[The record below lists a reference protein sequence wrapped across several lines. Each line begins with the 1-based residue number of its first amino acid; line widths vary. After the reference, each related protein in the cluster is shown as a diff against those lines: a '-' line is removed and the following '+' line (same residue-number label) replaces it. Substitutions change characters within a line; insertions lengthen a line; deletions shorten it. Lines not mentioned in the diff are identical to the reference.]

1 MSDQGERGVR
11 WTDMS
16 DDTADHEQN
25 EGTGP
30 VPKIDA
36 KVPEVRVPEVTMPA
50 PTGRTDFSEP
60 EPDRHDVWGK
70 VEGKVEGKVDG
81 KPGTGAEGEAQA
93 QAGVQGW
100 VEGKIEG
107 GGEGRAAWN
116 QGEAPS
122 APSGPQAT
130 PVPQAPSA
138 PSGPQVPPV
147 PSAPQPQ
154 VQPNAQSQ
162 GQAQPQGQTQA
173 QAGEVASV
181 SQGAAEGDGLPD
193 AEDIKVAPVD
203 AGGRR
208 DGAPG
213 DGAVGSD
220 GAPAW
225 EGSLFDGDGGDAD
238 PRYVPAAATGSG
250 SSEPPKPGRP
260 SSGNWQMPD
269 WMADE
274 ASADGK
280 LGTARGIDDGGGGRS
295 RLVLVGGIGLL
306 VVALVAAGGVYL
318 MKNKDDTEPA
328 ESEGKPDRPVS
339 APKPRAPK
347 AQLPPDKPLKR
358 FPGRPSKVV
367 GRVADPHSGL
377 AFPRLAS
384 PWQAP
389 TKKNKLGTPG
399 WSGQQVMVTEKRGSR
414 LWYGQLLTGTLIPTL
429 RGSYKGP
436 ESVKNV
442 TALAAK
448 GFEGMYYAFPH
459 KSAPL
464 ASQPLAVDGHK
475 GWLIASYLT
484 YKRPGVKA
492 TGELTAA
499 AVIDT
504 GRPTPAVVFA
514 SIPNTH
520 RKMWPDLNQ
529 FVAKLKVTPS

>member
-1 MSDQGERGVR
+1 M
-11 WTDMS
+11 
-16 DDTADHEQN
+16 
-25 EGTGP
+25 
-30 VPKIDA
+30 
-36 KVPEVRVPEVTMPA
+36 
-50 PTGRTDFSEP
+50 
-60 EPDRHDVWGK
+60 
-70 VEGKVEGKVDG
+70 
-81 KPGTGAEGEAQA
+81 
-93 QAGVQGW
+93 
-100 VEGKIEG
+100 
-107 GGEGRAAWN
+107 
-116 QGEAPS
+116 
-122 APSGPQAT
+122 
-130 PVPQAPSA
+130 
-138 PSGPQVPPV
+138 
-147 PSAPQPQ
+147 
-154 VQPNAQSQ
+154 
-162 GQAQPQGQTQA
+162 
-173 QAGEVASV
+173 
-181 SQGAAEGDGLPD
+181 PD

-213 DGAVGSD
+213 DGAAGGD

-339 APKPRAPK
+339 APKPRAPEVR
-347 AQLPPDKPLKR
+347 LPPDKPLKR

-367 GRVADPHSGL
+367 GRVADPRSGL

-464 ASQPLAVDGHK
+464 ASQPLTVDGHK
-475 GWLIASYLT
+475 GWLVASYLT

-504 GRPTPAVVFA
+504 GRPSPAVVFA

-529 FVAKLKVTPS
+529 FIAKLKVTPS